1 MAGNRRYNSDGPSA
15 EERALERFTELMIKK
30 ISSIKGDWKKPWF
43 TEGFMTW
50 PKNLSGRE
58 YNGMNALMLMLL
70 CEENGYKLPVF
81 CTFQRVSGLNYST
94 DKQGNHRPLTDANG
108 ERLPQVSVLKGEKS
122 FPVFITTFTVVD
134 KETKEKIKME
144 DYRKLS
150 PEEQKKY
157 SVYPKL
163 NVHNV
168 FNVAQ
173 TNLREARPELYEKLC
188 ERNNLKRPAS
198 LDDEKMAFAPLD
210 EMIEKKLWVCP
221 ISLEHQDSAYYSIAK
236 DAIVLPEKSQ
246 FINGESFYGT
256 LLHEMTHSTGAE
268 GRLDRIKP
276 AAFGS
281 KEYARE
287 ELVAELGSALVA
299 SQYGITKT
307 IKEDSAQYLGSWLD
321 VLKESPEFL
330 KTTLFDVKKASSMIA
345 QRIDAVAELGSAL
358 VASQYGI
365 TKTIKEDSALYLGSW
380 LDVLKESPEFLK
392 TTLFDVKKASSM
404 IAQRIDAVAEKI
416 EAKARPFYCSV
427 AFLQSQDDTAR
438 LDAFKDKGDFE
449 GLLNEATEYY
459 DGNGMDEMYTYRYPA
474 QHTHDNV
481 LIENEKWA
489 LVYNGSVGGTYDL
502 MLKYSEEEV
511 RDHIRRYG
519 IGRASEDVKNFAK
532 DMVAKE
538 YLSTVKVRSPK
549 FEMPTGD
556 ILCVYYNRLSDTLD
570 IGTVVNGK
578 FTERHSFAYDHD
590 KDLTGNLQNVRTA
603 LEAMPEYQY
612 RGDVAGERVN
622 PQIDL
627 MDADNDGNTQEVA
640 HEERE
645 QEDEYVPYRRGR

>member
-1 MAGNRRYNSDGPSA
+1 MAGNRRYNSDGSSA

-43 TEGFMTW
+43 TEGYMAW

-94 DKQGNHRPLTDANG
+94 DKQGNHKPLTDANG

-122 FPVFITTFTVVD
+122 FPVFITTFTVVN

-150 PEEQKKY
+150 PKEQEKY

-188 ERNNLKRPAS
+188 EQNNLKRPAS

-210 EMIEKKLWVCP
+210 EMIAKNLWVCP

-246 FINGESFYGT
+246 FINGETFYGT

-287 ELVAELGSALVA
+287 ELVAELGSALVT
-299 SQYGITKT
+299 SQYGIAKT
-307 IKEDSAQYLGSWLD
+307 IKEDSAQYIDHWLR

-330 KTTLFDVKKASSMIA
+330 KTTLLDVKKASSMI
-345 QRIDAVAELGSAL
+345 S
-358 VASQYGI
+358 
-365 TKTIKEDSALYLGSW
+365 
-380 LDVLKESPEFLK
+380 
-392 TTLFDVKKASSM
+392 
-404 IAQRIDAVAEKI
+404 QRIDAVAEKMGTK
-416 EAKARPFYCSV
+416 ERLFYSSV
-427 AFLQSQDDTAR
+427 AYLQMPEDVSQF
-438 LDAFKDKGDFE
+438 DALKEKGDYE
-449 GLLNEATEYY
+449 GLLALGKEYY
-459 DGNGMDEMYTYRYPA
+459 DGNGINEQYTYSSPL
-474 QHTHDNV
+474 QNKGDDL
-481 LIENEKWA
+481 LIEDKDFA
-489 LVYNGSVGGTYDL
+489 VVYNGSVGGTYEV
-502 MLKYSEEEV
+502 MLKFTEQEI

-519 IGRASEDVKNFAK
+519 VDIAGETIKEVAR
-532 DMVAKE
+532 DMVAE
-538 YLSTVKVRSPK
+538 QFDRLPRSPV
-549 FEMPTGD
+549 FEMASGD
-556 ILCVYYNRLSDTLD
+556 ILYLEYNREKDCLAV
-570 IGTVVNGK
+570 GTATNAGLAVQ
-578 FTERHSFAYDHD
+578 HSFAYNHNQ
-590 KDLTGNLQNVRTA
+590 DLDGNLQDVLTA
-603 LEAMPEYQY
+603 LEACPEYQY
-612 RGDVAGERVN
+612 RSDAAEERVN

-645 QEDEYVPYRRGR
+645 QEYEYVPYRRGR

>member
-1 MAGNRRYNSDGPSA
+1 MAGNRKYNSDGPSA

-43 TEGFMTW
+43 TEGFMAW

-70 CEENGYKLPVF
+70 CEENSYKLPVF

-94 DKQGNHRPLTDANG
+94 DKQGNHKPLTDSNG
-108 ERLPQVSVLKGEKS
+108 ERLPQVYVLKGEKS

-150 PEEQKKY
+150 PEEQGKY

-188 ERNNLKRPAS
+188 EQNNLKQADS

-210 EMIEKKLWVCP
+210 EMIAKNLWMCP
-221 ISLEHQDSAYYSIAK
+221 ISLKHQDNAYYSISK

-246 FINGESFYGT
+246 FINGETFYGT

-276 AAFGS
+276 TTFGS

-321 VLKESPEFL
+321 VLKETPEFL
-330 KTTLFDVKKASSMIA
+330 KTTLFDVKKASSMI
-345 QRIDAVAELGSAL
+345 
-358 VASQYGI
+358 
-365 TKTIKEDSALYLGSW
+365 T
-380 LDVLKESPEFLK
+380 
-392 TTLFDVKKASSM
+392 
-404 IAQRIDAVAEKI
+404 QRIDAVAEKMG
-416 EAKARPFYCSV
+416 AKERMFYSSV
-427 AFLQSQDDTAR
+427 AYLLFSDDTR
-438 LDAFKDKGDFE
+438 KFDELKEKGDYE
-449 GLLNEATEYY
+449 GLLALGREYY
-459 DGNGMDEMYTYRYPA
+459 DGNGINEKYTYLSPL
-474 QHTHDNV
+474 QNKGDDL
-481 LIENEKWA
+481 LIEDKDFA
-489 LVYNGSVGGTYDL
+489 IVHNGSVGGTYEV
-502 MLKYSEEEV
+502 MLKFTEQEI
-511 RDHIRRYG
+511 RDHIKRYG
-519 IGRASEDVKNFAK
+519 VDIAGDTIKEVAK
-532 DMVAKE
+532 DMVAEQFDK
-538 YLSTVKVRSPK
+538 LPRSPV
-549 FEMPTGD
+549 FEMASGD
-556 ILCVYYNRLSDTLD
+556 ILYLEYNREKDCLAVGMATNTGLAVKHD
-570 IGTVVNGK
+570 
-578 FTERHSFAYDHD
+578 FAYDHNQD
-590 KDLTGNLQNVRTA
+590 FDGNLQNVQTA
-603 LEAMPEYQY
+603 LEAYPEYQY
-612 RGDVAGERVN
+612 RSEAAEERVN

-645 QEDEYVPYRRGR
+645 QTDEYVPYRRGR

>member
-1 MAGNRRYNSDGPSA
+1 MAGKRYNSDGPSA

-43 TEGFMTW
+43 TENFMAW

-70 CEENGYKLPVF
+70 CEENSYKLPVF

-94 DKQGNHRPLTDANG
+94 DRQGNHKPLTDANG

-345 QRIDAVAELGSAL
+345 QRIDAVAE
-358 VASQYGI
+358 
-365 TKTIKEDSALYLGSW
+365 
-380 LDVLKESPEFLK
+380 
-392 TTLFDVKKASSM
+392 
-404 IAQRIDAVAEKI
+404 KI
-416 EAKARPFYCSV
+416 EAKERMFYSSV
-427 AFLQSQDDTAR
+427 AYLQFSDDTGQFDE
-438 LDAFKDKGDFE
+438 LKEKGDYE
-449 GLLNEATEYY
+449 GLLVLGREYY
-459 DGNGMDEMYTYRYPA
+459 DGNGINEKYTYLSPL
-474 QHTHDNV
+474 QNKGDDL
-481 LIENEKWA
+481 LIEDKDFA
-489 LVYNGSVGGTYDL
+489 VVYNGSVGGTYEV
-502 MLKYSEEEV
+502 MLKFTEQEI
-511 RDHIRRYG
+511 RDHIKQYG
-519 IGRASEDVKNFAK
+519 VDIAGETIKEVAR
-532 DMVAKE
+532 DMVAE
-538 YLSTVKVRSPK
+538 QFDRLPRSPVL
-549 FEMPTGD
+549 EMASGD
-556 ILCVYYNRLSDTLD
+556 ILYLEYNREKDCLAV
-570 IGTVVNGK
+570 GTVTNAGLAVQ
-578 FTERHSFAYDHD
+578 HSFAYNHNQ
-590 KDLTGNLQNVRTA
+590 DLDDNLQDVQTA
-603 LEAMPEYQY
+603 LEAYPEYQY
-612 RGDVAGERVN
+612 RGDAAEERVN

-645 QEDEYVPYRRGR
+645 QEDEHVPYRRGR

>member
-1 MAGNRRYNSDGPSA
+1 MAGNRRHNPDGTSA

-30 ISSIKGDWKKPWF
+30 ISSIKGNWKKPWF
-43 TEGFMTW
+43 TEGYMAW

-58 YNGMNALMLMLL
+58 YNGMNALMLMLH

-94 DKQGNHRPLTDANG
+94 DRQGNNKPLTDANG

-144 DYRKLS
+144 NYRKLS

-188 ERNNLKRPAS
+188 EQNNLKRPAS
-198 LDDEKMAFAPLD
+198 LDDEKMAFASLD
-210 EMIEKKLWVCP
+210 EMIAKNLWVCP

-268 GRLDRIKP
+268 GRLNRIKP

-281 KEYARE
+281 KDYARE

-307 IKEDSAQYLGSWLD
+307 IKEDSAQYLSYWLD

-330 KTTLFDVKKASSMIA
+330 KTTLLDVKKASSMI
-345 QRIDAVAELGSAL
+345 S
-358 VASQYGI
+358 
-365 TKTIKEDSALYLGSW
+365 
-380 LDVLKESPEFLK
+380 
-392 TTLFDVKKASSM
+392 
-404 IAQRIDAVAEKI
+404 QRIDAVAEKMG
-416 EAKARPFYCSV
+416 AKERMFYSSV
-427 AFLQSQDDTAR
+427 AYLQMPEDVSQF
-438 LDAFKDKGDFE
+438 DALKEKGDYE
-449 GLLNEATEYY
+449 GLLALGKEYY
-459 DGNGMDEMYTYRYPA
+459 DGNGINEQYTYSSPL
-474 QHTHDNV
+474 QNKGDDL
-481 LIENEKWA
+481 LIEDKDFA
-489 LVYNGSVGGTYDL
+489 VVYNGSVGGTYEV
-502 MLKYSEEEV
+502 MLKFTEQEI

-519 IGRASEDVKNFAK
+519 VDIAGETIKEVAR
-532 DMVAKE
+532 DMVAE
-538 YLSTVKVRSPK
+538 QFDRLPRSPI
-549 FEMPTGD
+549 FEMASGD
-556 ILCVYYNRLSDTLD
+556 ILYLEYNREKDCLAV
-570 IGTVVNGK
+570 GTATNAGLAVQ
-578 FTERHSFAYDHD
+578 HSFAYNHNQ
-590 KDLTGNLQNVRTA
+590 DLDGNLQDVLTT
-603 LEAMPEYQY
+603 LEACPEYQY
-612 RGDVAGERVN
+612 QGDAEERVN

>member
-1 MAGNRRYNSDGPSA
+1 MAGKRYNSDGPSA

-43 TEGFMTW
+43 TENFMAW

-70 CEENGYKLPVF
+70 CEENSYKLPVF

-94 DKQGNHRPLTDANG
+94 DRQGNHKPLTDANG

-345 QRIDAVAELGSAL
+345 QRIDAVAE
-358 VASQYGI
+358 
-365 TKTIKEDSALYLGSW
+365 
-380 LDVLKESPEFLK
+380 
-392 TTLFDVKKASSM
+392 
-404 IAQRIDAVAEKI
+404 KI
-416 EAKARPFYCSV
+416 EAKERMFYSSV
-427 AFLQSQDDTAR
+427 AYLQFSDDTGQFDE
-438 LDAFKDKGDFE
+438 LKEKGDYE
-449 GLLNEATEYY
+449 GLLALGREYY
-459 DGNGMDEMYTYRYPA
+459 DGNGINEKYTYLSPL
-474 QHTHDNV
+474 QNKGDDL
-481 LIENEKWA
+481 LIEDKDFA
-489 LVYNGSVGGTYDL
+489 VVYNGSVGGTYEV
-502 MLKYSEEEV
+502 MLKFTEQEI
-511 RDHIRRYG
+511 RDHIKQYG
-519 IGRASEDVKNFAK
+519 VDIAGETIKEVAR
-532 DMVAKE
+532 DMVAE
-538 YLSTVKVRSPK
+538 QFDRLPRSPVL
-549 FEMPTGD
+549 EMASGD
-556 ILCVYYNRLSDTLD
+556 ILYLEYNREKDCLAV
-570 IGTVVNGK
+570 GTVTNAGLAVQ
-578 FTERHSFAYDHD
+578 HSFAYNHNQ
-590 KDLTGNLQNVRTA
+590 DLEDNLQDVQTA
-603 LEAMPEYQY
+603 LEAYPEYQY
-612 RGDVAGERVN
+612 RGDAAEERVN

-645 QEDEYVPYRRGR
+645 QEDEHVPYRRGR

>member
-1 MAGNRRYNSDGPSA
+1 MKETDINKWA
-15 EERALERFTELMIKK
+15 TLMIKK

-43 TEGFMTW
+43 TEGFMAW

-70 CEENGYKLPVF
+70 CEENSYKLPVF

-94 DKQGNHRPLTDANG
+94 DKQGNHKPLTDSNG
-108 ERLPQVSVLKGEKS
+108 ERLPQVYVLKGEKS

-150 PEEQKKY
+150 PEEQGKY

-188 ERNNLKRPAS
+188 EQNNLKQADS

-210 EMIEKKLWVCP
+210 EMIAKNLWMCP
-221 ISLEHQDSAYYSIAK
+221 ISLKHQDNAYYSISK

-246 FINGESFYGT
+246 FINGETFYGT

-276 AAFGS
+276 TTFGS

-321 VLKESPEFL
+321 VLKETPEFL
-330 KTTLFDVKKASSMIA
+330 KTTLFDVKKASSMI
-345 QRIDAVAELGSAL
+345 
-358 VASQYGI
+358 
-365 TKTIKEDSALYLGSW
+365 T
-380 LDVLKESPEFLK
+380 
-392 TTLFDVKKASSM
+392 
-404 IAQRIDAVAEKI
+404 QRIDAVAEKMG
-416 EAKARPFYCSV
+416 AKERMFYSSV
-427 AFLQSQDDTAR
+427 AYLQFSDDTR
-438 LDAFKDKGDFE
+438 KFDELKEKGDYE
-449 GLLNEATEYY
+449 GLLALGREYY
-459 DGNGMDEMYTYRYPA
+459 DGNGINEKYTYLSPL
-474 QHTHDNV
+474 QNKGDDL
-481 LIENEKWA
+481 LIEDKDFA
-489 LVYNGSVGGTYDL
+489 IVHNGSVGGTYEV
-502 MLKYSEEEV
+502 MLKFTEQEI
-511 RDHIRRYG
+511 RDHIKRYG
-519 IGRASEDVKNFAK
+519 VDIAGDTIKEVAK
-532 DMVAKE
+532 DMVAEQFDK
-538 YLSTVKVRSPK
+538 LPRSPV
-549 FEMPTGD
+549 FEMASGD
-556 ILCVYYNRLSDTLD
+556 ILYLEYNREKDCLAVGMATNTGLAVKHD
-570 IGTVVNGK
+570 
-578 FTERHSFAYDHD
+578 FAYDHNQD
-590 KDLTGNLQNVRTA
+590 FDGNLQNVQTA
-603 LEAMPEYQY
+603 LEAYPEYQY
-612 RGDVAGERVN
+612 RSEAAEERVN

-645 QEDEYVPYRRGR
+645 QTDEYVPYRRGR

>member
-1 MAGNRRYNSDGPSA
+1 MAGKRYNSDGPSA

-43 TEGFMTW
+43 TENFMAW

-70 CEENGYKLPVF
+70 CEENSYKLPVF

-94 DKQGNHRPLTDANG
+94 DRQGNHKPLTDANG

-198 LDDEKMAFAPLD
+198 LDDEKMAFAPMD

-345 QRIDAVAELGSAL
+345 QRIDAVAE
-358 VASQYGI
+358 
-365 TKTIKEDSALYLGSW
+365 
-380 LDVLKESPEFLK
+380 
-392 TTLFDVKKASSM
+392 
-404 IAQRIDAVAEKI
+404 KI
-416 EAKARPFYCSV
+416 EAKERMFYSSV
-427 AFLQSQDDTAR
+427 AYLQFSDDTGQFDE
-438 LDAFKDKGDFE
+438 LKEKGDYE
-449 GLLNEATEYY
+449 GLLALGREYY
-459 DGNGMDEMYTYRYPA
+459 DGNGINEKYTYLSPL
-474 QHTHDNV
+474 QNKGDDL
-481 LIENEKWA
+481 LIEDKDFA
-489 LVYNGSVGGTYDL
+489 VVYNGSVGGTYEV
-502 MLKYSEEEV
+502 MLKFTEQEI
-511 RDHIRRYG
+511 RDHIKQYG
-519 IGRASEDVKNFAK
+519 VDIAGETIKEVAR
-532 DMVAKE
+532 DMVAE
-538 YLSTVKVRSPK
+538 QFDRLPRSPVL
-549 FEMPTGD
+549 EMASGD
-556 ILCVYYNRLSDTLD
+556 ILYLEYNREKDCLAV
-570 IGTVVNGK
+570 GTVTNAGLAVQ
-578 FTERHSFAYDHD
+578 HSFAYNHNQ
-590 KDLTGNLQNVRTA
+590 DLDDNLQDVQTA
-603 LEAMPEYQY
+603 LEAYPEYQY
-612 RGDVAGERVN
+612 RGDAAEERVN

-645 QEDEYVPYRRGR
+645 QEDEHVPYRRGR

>member
-150 PEEQKKY
+150 PEEQAKY

-188 ERNNLKRPAS
+188 EQNNLKRSAS
-198 LDDEKMAFAPLD
+198 LDDEKIAFAPLD
-210 EMIEKKLWVCP
+210 EMIAENLWVCP
-221 ISLEHQDSAYYSIAK
+221 ISLEHQDNAYYSISK

-246 FINGESFYGT
+246 FINGETFYGT

-307 IKEDSAQYLGSWLD
+307 IKEDSA
-321 VLKESPEFL
+321 
-330 KTTLFDVKKASSMIA
+330 
-345 QRIDAVAELGSAL
+345 
-358 VASQYGI
+358 
-365 TKTIKEDSALYLGSW
+365 LYLGSW

-392 TTLFDVKKASSM
+392 TTLFDVK
-404 IAQRIDAVAEKI
+404 
-416 EAKARPFYCSV
+416 
-427 AFLQSQDDTAR
+427 R
-438 LDAFKDKGDFE
+438 LH
-449 GLLNEATEYY
+449 
-459 DGNGMDEMYTYRYPA
+459 R
-474 QHTHDNV
+474 
-481 LIENEKWA
+481 
-489 LVYNGSVGGTYDL
+489 
-502 MLKYSEEEV
+502 
-511 RDHIRRYG
+511 
-519 IGRASEDVKNFAK
+519 
-532 DMVAKE
+532 
-538 YLSTVKVRSPK
+538 
-549 FEMPTGD
+549 
-556 ILCVYYNRLSDTLD
+556 
-570 IGTVVNGK
+570 
-578 FTERHSFAYDHD
+578 
-590 KDLTGNLQNVRTA
+590 
-603 LEAMPEYQY
+603 
-612 RGDVAGERVN
+612 
-622 PQIDL
+622 
-627 MDADNDGNTQEVA
+627 
-640 HEERE
+640 
-645 QEDEYVPYRRGR
+645 

>member
-1 MAGNRRYNSDGPSA
+1 
-15 EERALERFTELMIKK
+15 
-30 ISSIKGDWKKPWF
+30 
-43 TEGFMTW
+43 
-50 PKNLSGRE
+50 
-58 YNGMNALMLMLL
+58 MNALMLMLL
-70 CEENGYKLPVF
+70 CEENSYKLPVF

-94 DKQGNHRPLTDANG
+94 DKQGNHKPLTDSNG
-108 ERLPQVSVLKGEKS
+108 ERLPQVYVLKGEKS

-150 PEEQKKY
+150 PEEQGKY

-188 ERNNLKRPAS
+188 EQNNLKQADS

-210 EMIEKKLWVCP
+210 EMIAKNLWMCP
-221 ISLEHQDSAYYSIAK
+221 ISLKHQDNAYYSISK

-246 FINGESFYGT
+246 FINGETFYGT

-276 AAFGS
+276 TTFGS

-321 VLKESPEFL
+321 VLKETPEFL
-330 KTTLFDVKKASSMIA
+330 KTTLFDVKKASSMI
-345 QRIDAVAELGSAL
+345 
-358 VASQYGI
+358 
-365 TKTIKEDSALYLGSW
+365 T
-380 LDVLKESPEFLK
+380 
-392 TTLFDVKKASSM
+392 
-404 IAQRIDAVAEKI
+404 QRIDAVAEKMG
-416 EAKARPFYCSV
+416 AKERMFYSSV
-427 AFLQSQDDTAR
+427 AYLQFSDDTR
-438 LDAFKDKGDFE
+438 KFDELKEKGDYE
-449 GLLNEATEYY
+449 GLLALGREYY
-459 DGNGMDEMYTYRYPA
+459 DGNGINEKYTYLSPL
-474 QHTHDNV
+474 QNKGDDL
-481 LIENEKWA
+481 LIEDKDFA
-489 LVYNGSVGGTYDL
+489 IVHNGSVGGTYEV
-502 MLKYSEEEV
+502 MLKFTEQEI
-511 RDHIRRYG
+511 RDHIKRYG
-519 IGRASEDVKNFAK
+519 VDIAGDTIKEVAK
-532 DMVAKE
+532 DMVAEQFDK
-538 YLSTVKVRSPK
+538 LPRSPV
-549 FEMPTGD
+549 FEMASGD
-556 ILCVYYNRLSDTLD
+556 ILYLEYNREKDCLAVGMATNTGLAVKHD
-570 IGTVVNGK
+570 
-578 FTERHSFAYDHD
+578 FAYDHNQD
-590 KDLTGNLQNVRTA
+590 FDGNLQNVQTA
-603 LEAMPEYQY
+603 LEAYPEYQY
-612 RGDVAGERVN
+612 RSEAAEERVN

-645 QEDEYVPYRRGR
+645 QTDEYVPYRRGR

>member
-1 MAGNRRYNSDGPSA
+1 MAGNRRYNSDGSSA

-43 TEGFMTW
+43 TEGYMAW

-94 DKQGNHRPLTDANG
+94 DKQGNHKPLTDANG

-122 FPVFITTFTVVD
+122 FPVFITTFTVVN

-150 PEEQKKY
+150 PEEQEKY
-157 SVYPKL
+157 LVYPKL

-188 ERNNLKRPAS
+188 EQNNLKRPAS
-198 LDDEKMAFAPLD
+198 LDDEKIAFTPLD
-210 EMIEKKLWVCP
+210 EMIAKNLWVCP

-246 FINGESFYGT
+246 FINGETFYGT

-299 SQYGITKT
+299 SQYGIAKT
-307 IKEDSAQYLGSWLD
+307 IKEDSAQYIDHWLR

-330 KTTLFDVKKASSMIA
+330 KTTLLDVKKASSMI
-345 QRIDAVAELGSAL
+345 S
-358 VASQYGI
+358 
-365 TKTIKEDSALYLGSW
+365 
-380 LDVLKESPEFLK
+380 
-392 TTLFDVKKASSM
+392 
-404 IAQRIDAVAEKI
+404 QRIDAVAEKMGTK
-416 EAKARPFYCSV
+416 ERLFYSSV
-427 AFLQSQDDTAR
+427 AYLQMPEDVSPFDT
-438 LDAFKDKGDFE
+438 LKEKGDYE
-449 GLLNEATEYY
+449 GLLALGKEYY
-459 DGNGMDEMYTYRYPA
+459 DGNGINEQYTYSSPL
-474 QHTHDNV
+474 QNKGDDL
-481 LIENEKWA
+481 LIEDKDFA
-489 LVYNGSVGGTYDL
+489 VVYNGSVGGTYEV
-502 MLKYSEEEV
+502 MLKFTEQEI

-519 IGRASEDVKNFAK
+519 VDIAGETIKEVAR
-532 DMVAKE
+532 DMVAE
-538 YLSTVKVRSPK
+538 QFVKLPRSPV
-549 FEMPTGD
+549 FEMASGD
-556 ILCVYYNRLSDTLD
+556 ILYLEYNREKDCLAV
-570 IGTVVNGK
+570 GTATNAGLAVQ
-578 FTERHSFAYDHD
+578 HSFVYNHNQ
-590 KDLTGNLQNVRTA
+590 DLDGNLQDVLTA
-603 LEAMPEYQY
+603 LEACPEYQY
-612 RGDVAGERVN
+612 RSDAAEERVN

-645 QEDEYVPYRRGR
+645 QEYEYVPYRRGR

>member
-1 MAGNRRYNSDGPSA
+1 MAGKRYNPDGPSA

-43 TEGFMTW
+43 TENFMAW

-70 CEENGYKLPVF
+70 CEENNYKLPVF

-94 DKQGNHRPLTDANG
+94 DRQGNHKPLTDANG

-150 PEEQKKY
+150 SEEQKKY

-345 QRIDAVAELGSAL
+345 QRIDAVAE
-358 VASQYGI
+358 
-365 TKTIKEDSALYLGSW
+365 
-380 LDVLKESPEFLK
+380 
-392 TTLFDVKKASSM
+392 
-404 IAQRIDAVAEKI
+404 KI
-416 EAKARPFYCSV
+416 EAKERMFYSSV
-427 AFLQSQDDTAR
+427 AYLQFSDDTGQFDE
-438 LDAFKDKGDFE
+438 LKEKGDYE
-449 GLLNEATEYY
+449 GLLALGREYY
-459 DGNGMDEMYTYRYPA
+459 DGNGINEKYTYLSPL
-474 QHTHDNV
+474 QNKGDDL
-481 LIENEKWA
+481 LIEDKDFA
-489 LVYNGSVGGTYDL
+489 VVYNGSVGGTYEV
-502 MLKYSEEEV
+502 MLKFTEQEI
-511 RDHIRRYG
+511 RDHIKQYG
-519 IGRASEDVKNFAK
+519 VDIAGETIKEVAR
-532 DMVAKE
+532 DMVAE
-538 YLSTVKVRSPK
+538 QFDRLPRSPVL
-549 FEMPTGD
+549 EMASGD
-556 ILCVYYNRLSDTLD
+556 ILYLEYNREKDCLAV
-570 IGTVVNGK
+570 GTVTNAGLAVQ
-578 FTERHSFAYDHD
+578 HSFAYNHNQ
-590 KDLTGNLQNVRTA
+590 DLDDNLQDVQTA
-603 LEAMPEYQY
+603 LEAYPEYQY
-612 RGDVAGERVN
+612 RGDAAEERVN

-645 QEDEYVPYRRGR
+645 QEDEHVPYRRGR

>member
-1 MAGNRRYNSDGPSA
+1 MAGKRYNSDGPSA

-43 TEGFMTW
+43 TENFMAW

-70 CEENGYKLPVF
+70 CEENSYKLPVF

-94 DKQGNHRPLTDANG
+94 DRQGNHKPLTDANG

-198 LDDEKMAFAPLD
+198 LDDEKMAFASLD

-345 QRIDAVAELGSAL
+345 QRIDAVAE
-358 VASQYGI
+358 
-365 TKTIKEDSALYLGSW
+365 
-380 LDVLKESPEFLK
+380 
-392 TTLFDVKKASSM
+392 
-404 IAQRIDAVAEKI
+404 KI
-416 EAKARPFYCSV
+416 EAKERMFYSSV
-427 AFLQSQDDTAR
+427 AYLQFSDDTGQFDE
-438 LDAFKDKGDFE
+438 LKEKGDYE
-449 GLLNEATEYY
+449 GLLALGREYY
-459 DGNGMDEMYTYRYPA
+459 DGNGINEKYTYLSPL
-474 QHTHDNV
+474 QNKGDDL
-481 LIENEKWA
+481 LIEDKDFA
-489 LVYNGSVGGTYDL
+489 VVYNGSVGGTYEV
-502 MLKYSEEEV
+502 MLKFTEQEI
-511 RDHIRRYG
+511 RDHIKQYG
-519 IGRASEDVKNFAK
+519 VDIAGETIKEVAR
-532 DMVAKE
+532 DMVAE
-538 YLSTVKVRSPK
+538 QFDRLPRSPVL
-549 FEMPTGD
+549 EMASGD
-556 ILCVYYNRLSDTLD
+556 ILYLEYNREKDCLAV
-570 IGTVVNGK
+570 GTVTNAGLAVQ
-578 FTERHSFAYDHD
+578 HSFAYNHNQ
-590 KDLTGNLQNVRTA
+590 DLDDNLQDVQTA
-603 LEAMPEYQY
+603 LEAYPEYQY
-612 RGDVAGERVN
+612 RGDAAEERVN

-627 MDADNDGNTQEVA
+627 MDAGNDGNTQEVA

-645 QEDEYVPYRRGR
+645 QEDEHVPYRRGR

>member
-1 MAGNRRYNSDGPSA
+1 MAGKRYNSDGPSA

-43 TEGFMTW
+43 TENFMAW

-70 CEENGYKLPVF
+70 CEENSYKLPVF

-94 DKQGNHRPLTDANG
+94 DRQGNHKPLTDANG

-345 QRIDAVAELGSAL
+345 QRIDAVAE
-358 VASQYGI
+358 
-365 TKTIKEDSALYLGSW
+365 
-380 LDVLKESPEFLK
+380 
-392 TTLFDVKKASSM
+392 
-404 IAQRIDAVAEKI
+404 KI
-416 EAKARPFYCSV
+416 EAKERMFYSSV
-427 AFLQSQDDTAR
+427 AYLQFSGDTGQFDE
-438 LDAFKDKGDFE
+438 LKEKGDYE
-449 GLLNEATEYY
+449 GLLALGREYY
-459 DGNGMDEMYTYRYPA
+459 DGNGINEKYTYLSPL
-474 QHTHDNV
+474 QNKGDDL
-481 LIENEKWA
+481 LIEDKDFA
-489 LVYNGSVGGTYDL
+489 VVYNGSVGGTYEV
-502 MLKYSEEEV
+502 MLKFTEQEI
-511 RDHIRRYG
+511 RDHIKQYG
-519 IGRASEDVKNFAK
+519 VDIAGETIKEVAR
-532 DMVAKE
+532 DMVAE
-538 YLSTVKVRSPK
+538 QFDRLPRSPVL
-549 FEMPTGD
+549 EMASGD
-556 ILCVYYNRLSDTLD
+556 ILYLEYNREKDCLAV
-570 IGTVVNGK
+570 GTVTNAGLAVQ
-578 FTERHSFAYDHD
+578 HSFAYNHNQ
-590 KDLTGNLQNVRTA
+590 DLDDNLQDVQTA
-603 LEAMPEYQY
+603 LEAYPEYQY
-612 RGDVAGERVN
+612 RGDAAEERVN
-622 PQIDL
+622 PQRDL

-645 QEDEYVPYRRGR
+645 QEDEHVPYRRGR

>member
-1 MAGNRRYNSDGPSA
+1 MA
-15 EERALERFTELMIKK
+15 
-30 ISSIKGDWKKPWF
+30 
-43 TEGFMTW
+43 W

-94 DKQGNHRPLTDANG
+94 DRQGNHKPLTDANG

-122 FPVFITTFTVVD
+122 FPVFITTFTVVN

-150 PEEQKKY
+150 PEEQEKY

-173 TNLREARPELYEKLC
+173 TNLQEARPELYEKLC
-188 ERNNLKRPAS
+188 EQNNLKRPIS
-198 LDDEKMAFAPLD
+198 LDDKKMAFAPLD
-210 EMIEKKLWVCP
+210 EMIAKNLWVCP

-246 FINGESFYGT
+246 FINGETFYGT

-287 ELVAELGSALVA
+287 ELVAELGSALVT
-299 SQYGITKT
+299 SQYGIAKT
-307 IKEDSAQYLGSWLD
+307 IKEDSAQYLDHWLR

-330 KTTLFDVKKASSMIA
+330 KTTLLDVKKASSMI
-345 QRIDAVAELGSAL
+345 S
-358 VASQYGI
+358 
-365 TKTIKEDSALYLGSW
+365 
-380 LDVLKESPEFLK
+380 
-392 TTLFDVKKASSM
+392 
-404 IAQRIDAVAEKI
+404 QRIDAVAEKMGTK
-416 EAKARPFYCSV
+416 ERLFYSSV
-427 AFLQSQDDTAR
+427 AYLQMPEDVSQF
-438 LDAFKDKGDFE
+438 DALKEKGDYE
-449 GLLNEATEYY
+449 GLLALGKEYY
-459 DGNGMDEMYTYRYPA
+459 DGNGINEQYTYSSPL
-474 QHTHDNV
+474 QNKGDDL
-481 LIENEKWA
+481 LIEDKDFTV
-489 LVYNGSVGGTYDL
+489 VYNGSVGGTYEV
-502 MLKYSEEEV
+502 MLKFTEQEI

-519 IGRASEDVKNFAK
+519 VDIAGETIKEVAR
-532 DMVAKE
+532 DMVAE
-538 YLSTVKVRSPK
+538 QFARLPRSPV
-549 FEMPTGD
+549 FEMASGD
-556 ILCVYYNRLSDTLD
+556 ILYLEYNREKDCLAV
-570 IGTVVNGK
+570 GTATNAGLAVQ
-578 FTERHSFAYDHD
+578 HSFAYNHNQ
-590 KDLTGNLQNVRTA
+590 DLDGNLQNVLTT
-603 LEAMPEYQY
+603 LEACPEYRY
-612 RGDVAGERVN
+612 RGDAEERVN

>member
-1 MAGNRRYNSDGPSA
+1 M
-15 EERALERFTELMIKK
+15 
-30 ISSIKGDWKKPWF
+30 
-43 TEGFMTW
+43 
-50 PKNLSGRE
+50 
-58 YNGMNALMLMLL
+58 
-70 CEENGYKLPVF
+70 
-81 CTFQRVSGLNYST
+81 
-94 DKQGNHRPLTDANG
+94 
-108 ERLPQVSVLKGEKS
+108 SVLKGEKS

-168 FNVAQ
+168 FNVAH

-188 ERNNLKRPAS
+188 ELNNLKRPAS

-281 KEYARE
+281 QEYARE

-307 IKEDSAQYLGSWLD
+307 IKEDSAQ
-321 VLKESPEFL
+321 
-330 KTTLFDVKKASSMIA
+330 
-345 QRIDAVAELGSAL
+345 
-358 VASQYGI
+358 
-365 TKTIKEDSALYLGSW
+365 YLGSW

-474 QHTHDNV
+474 QHAHDNV

-556 ILCVYYNRLSDTLD
+556 ILCAYYNRLSDTLD
-570 IGTVVNGK
+570 VGTVVNGK

-590 KDLTGNLQNVRTA
+590 KDLTDNLQNVRTA

>member
-1 MAGNRRYNSDGPSA
+1 MAGKRYNSDGPSA

-43 TEGFMTW
+43 TENFMAW

-70 CEENGYKLPVF
+70 CEENSYKLPVF

-94 DKQGNHRPLTDANG
+94 DRQGNHKPLTDANG

-144 DYRKLS
+144 DYQKLS

-345 QRIDAVAELGSAL
+345 QRIDAVAE
-358 VASQYGI
+358 
-365 TKTIKEDSALYLGSW
+365 
-380 LDVLKESPEFLK
+380 
-392 TTLFDVKKASSM
+392 
-404 IAQRIDAVAEKI
+404 KI
-416 EAKARPFYCSV
+416 EAKERMFYSSV
-427 AFLQSQDDTAR
+427 AYLQFSDDTGQFDE
-438 LDAFKDKGDFE
+438 LKEKGDYE
-449 GLLNEATEYY
+449 GLLALGREYY
-459 DGNGMDEMYTYRYPA
+459 DGNGINEKYTYLSPL
-474 QHTHDNV
+474 QNKGDDL
-481 LIENEKWA
+481 LIEDKDFA
-489 LVYNGSVGGTYDL
+489 VVYNGSVGGTYEV
-502 MLKYSEEEV
+502 MLKFTEQEI
-511 RDHIRRYG
+511 RDHIKQYG
-519 IGRASEDVKNFAK
+519 VDIAGETIKEVAR
-532 DMVAKE
+532 DMVAE
-538 YLSTVKVRSPK
+538 QFDRLPRSPVL
-549 FEMPTGD
+549 EMASGD
-556 ILCVYYNRLSDTLD
+556 ILYLEYNREKDCLAV
-570 IGTVVNGK
+570 GTVTNAGLAVQ
-578 FTERHSFAYDHD
+578 HSFAYNHNQ
-590 KDLTGNLQNVRTA
+590 DLDDNLQDVQTA
-603 LEAMPEYQY
+603 LEAYPEYQY
-612 RGDVAGERVN
+612 RGDAAEERVN

-645 QEDEYVPYRRGR
+645 QEDEHVPYRRGR

>member
-1 MAGNRRYNSDGPSA
+1 MSMAGKRYNSDGPSA

-43 TEGFMTW
+43 TENFMAW

-70 CEENGYKLPVF
+70 CEENSYKLPVF

-94 DKQGNHRPLTDANG
+94 DRQGNHKPLTDANG

-345 QRIDAVAELGSAL
+345 QRIDAVAE
-358 VASQYGI
+358 
-365 TKTIKEDSALYLGSW
+365 
-380 LDVLKESPEFLK
+380 
-392 TTLFDVKKASSM
+392 
-404 IAQRIDAVAEKI
+404 KI
-416 EAKARPFYCSV
+416 EAKERMFYSSV
-427 AFLQSQDDTAR
+427 AYLQFSDDTGQFDE
-438 LDAFKDKGDFE
+438 LKEKGDYE
-449 GLLNEATEYY
+449 GLLALGREYY
-459 DGNGMDEMYTYRYPA
+459 DGNGINEKYTYLSPL
-474 QHTHDNV
+474 QNKGDDL
-481 LIENEKWA
+481 LIEDKDFA
-489 LVYNGSVGGTYDL
+489 VVYNGSVGGTYEV
-502 MLKYSEEEV
+502 MLKFTEQEI
-511 RDHIRRYG
+511 RDHIKQYG
-519 IGRASEDVKNFAK
+519 VDIAGETIKEVAR
-532 DMVAKE
+532 DMVAE
-538 YLSTVKVRSPK
+538 QFDRLPRSPVL
-549 FEMPTGD
+549 EIASGD
-556 ILCVYYNRLSDTLD
+556 ILYLEYNREKDCLAV
-570 IGTVVNGK
+570 GTVTNAGLAVQ
-578 FTERHSFAYDHD
+578 HSFAYNHNQ
-590 KDLTGNLQNVRTA
+590 DLDDNLQDVQTA
-603 LEAMPEYQY
+603 LEAYPEYQY
-612 RGDVAGERVN
+612 RGDAAEERVN

-645 QEDEYVPYRRGR
+645 QEDEHVPYRRGR

>member
-1 MAGNRRYNSDGPSA
+1 MAGKRYNPDGPSA

-43 TEGFMTW
+43 TENFMAW

-70 CEENGYKLPVF
+70 CEENSYKLPVF

-94 DKQGNHRPLTDANG
+94 DRQGNHKPLTDANG

-345 QRIDAVAELGSAL
+345 QRIDAVAEKMGAKERMFYSS
-358 VASQYGI
+358 VA
-365 TKTIKEDSALYLGSW
+365 YLQFSDDTGQF
-380 LDVLKESPEFLK
+380 DELKE
-392 TTLFDVKKASSM
+392 
-404 IAQRIDAVAEKI
+404 
-416 EAKARPFYCSV
+416 
-427 AFLQSQDDTAR
+427 
-438 LDAFKDKGDFE
+438 KGDYE
-449 GLLNEATEYY
+449 GLLALGREYY
-459 DGNGMDEMYTYRYPA
+459 DGNGINEKYTYLSPL
-474 QHTHDNV
+474 QNKGDDL
-481 LIENEKWA
+481 LIEDKDFA
-489 LVYNGSVGGTYDL
+489 VVYNGSVGGTYEV
-502 MLKYSEEEV
+502 MLKFTEQEI
-511 RDHIRRYG
+511 RDHIKQYG
-519 IGRASEDVKNFAK
+519 VDIAGETIKEVAR
-532 DMVAKE
+532 DMVAE
-538 YLSTVKVRSPK
+538 QFDRLPRSPVL
-549 FEMPTGD
+549 EMASGD
-556 ILCVYYNRLSDTLD
+556 ILYLEYNREKDCLAV
-570 IGTVVNGK
+570 GTVTNAGLAVQ
-578 FTERHSFAYDHD
+578 HSFAYNHNQ
-590 KDLTGNLQNVRTA
+590 DLDDNLQDVQTA
-603 LEAMPEYQY
+603 LEAYPEYQY
-612 RGDVAGERVN
+612 RGDAAEERVN

-645 QEDEYVPYRRGR
+645 QEDEHVPYRRGR

>member
-1 MAGNRRYNSDGPSA
+1 MAGKRYNSDGPSA

-43 TEGFMTW
+43 TENFMAW

-70 CEENGYKLPVF
+70 CEENSYKLPVF

-94 DKQGNHRPLTDANG
+94 DRQGNHKPLTDANG

-134 KETKEKIKME
+134 KEMKEKIKME

-345 QRIDAVAELGSAL
+345 QRIDAVAE
-358 VASQYGI
+358 
-365 TKTIKEDSALYLGSW
+365 
-380 LDVLKESPEFLK
+380 
-392 TTLFDVKKASSM
+392 
-404 IAQRIDAVAEKI
+404 KI
-416 EAKARPFYCSV
+416 EAKERMFYSSV
-427 AFLQSQDDTAR
+427 AYLQFSDDTGQFDE
-438 LDAFKDKGDFE
+438 LKEKGDYE
-449 GLLNEATEYY
+449 GLLALGREYY
-459 DGNGMDEMYTYRYPA
+459 DGNGINEKYTYLSPL
-474 QHTHDNV
+474 QNKGDDL
-481 LIENEKWA
+481 LIEDKDFA
-489 LVYNGSVGGTYDL
+489 VVYNGSVGGTYEV
-502 MLKYSEEEV
+502 MLKFTEQEI
-511 RDHIRRYG
+511 RDHIKQYG
-519 IGRASEDVKNFAK
+519 VDIAGETIKEVAR
-532 DMVAKE
+532 DMVAE
-538 YLSTVKVRSPK
+538 QFDRLPRSPVL
-549 FEMPTGD
+549 EMASGD
-556 ILCVYYNRLSDTLD
+556 ILYLEYNREKDCLAV
-570 IGTVVNGK
+570 GTVTNAGLAVQ
-578 FTERHSFAYDHD
+578 HSFAYNHNQ
-590 KDLTGNLQNVRTA
+590 DLDDNLQDVQTA
-603 LEAMPEYQY
+603 LEAYPEYQY
-612 RGDVAGERVN
+612 RGDAAEERVN

-645 QEDEYVPYRRGR
+645 QEDEHVPYRRGR

>member
-1 MAGNRRYNSDGPSA
+1 MAGKRYNSDGPSA

-43 TEGFMTW
+43 TENFMAW

-70 CEENGYKLPVF
+70 CEENSYKLPVF

-94 DKQGNHRPLTDANG
+94 DRQGNHKPLTDANG

-345 QRIDAVAELGSAL
+345 QRIDAVAE
-358 VASQYGI
+358 
-365 TKTIKEDSALYLGSW
+365 
-380 LDVLKESPEFLK
+380 
-392 TTLFDVKKASSM
+392 
-404 IAQRIDAVAEKI
+404 KI
-416 EAKARPFYCSV
+416 EAKERMFYSSV
-427 AFLQSQDDTAR
+427 AYLQFSDDTGQFDE
-438 LDAFKDKGDFE
+438 LKEKGDYE
-449 GLLNEATEYY
+449 GLLALGREYY
-459 DGNGMDEMYTYRYPA
+459 DGNGINEKYTYLSPL
-474 QHTHDNV
+474 QNKGDDL
-481 LIENEKWA
+481 LIEDKDFA
-489 LVYNGSVGGTYDL
+489 VVYNGSVGGTYEV
-502 MLKYSEEEV
+502 MLKFTEQEI
-511 RDHIRRYG
+511 RDHIKQYG
-519 IGRASEDVKNFAK
+519 VDIAGETIKEVAR
-532 DMVAKE
+532 DMVAE
-538 YLSTVKVRSPK
+538 QFDRLPRSPVL
-549 FEMPTGD
+549 EMASGD
-556 ILCVYYNRLSDTLD
+556 ILYLEYNREKDCLAV
-570 IGTVVNGK
+570 GTVTNAGLAVQ
-578 FTERHSFAYDHD
+578 HSFAYNHNQ
-590 KDLTGNLQNVRTA
+590 DLDDNLQDVQTA
-603 LEAMPEYQY
+603 LEAYPEYQY
-612 RGDVAGERVN
+612 RGDAAEERVN

-645 QEDEYVPYRRGR
+645 QIGRAHV

>member
-1 MAGNRRYNSDGPSA
+1 MAGKRYNSDGPSA

-43 TEGFMTW
+43 TENFMAW

-70 CEENGYKLPVF
+70 CEENSYKLPVF

-94 DKQGNHRPLTDANG
+94 DRQGNHKPLTDANG

-345 QRIDAVAELGSAL
+345 QRIDAVAE
-358 VASQYGI
+358 
-365 TKTIKEDSALYLGSW
+365 
-380 LDVLKESPEFLK
+380 
-392 TTLFDVKKASSM
+392 
-404 IAQRIDAVAEKI
+404 KI
-416 EAKARPFYCSV
+416 EAKERMFYSSV
-427 AFLQSQDDTAR
+427 AYLQFSDDTGQFDE
-438 LDAFKDKGDFE
+438 LKEKGDYE
-449 GLLNEATEYY
+449 GLLALGREYY
-459 DGNGMDEMYTYRYPA
+459 DGNGINEKYTYLSPL
-474 QHTHDNV
+474 QNKGDDL
-481 LIENEKWA
+481 LIEDKDFA
-489 LVYNGSVGGTYDL
+489 VVYNGSVGGTYEV
-502 MLKYSEEEV
+502 MLKFTEQEI
-511 RDHIRRYG
+511 RDHIKQYSVDIAGETIKEVAR
-519 IGRASEDVKNFAK
+519 
-532 DMVAKE
+532 DMVAE
-538 YLSTVKVRSPK
+538 QFDRLPRSPVL
-549 FEMPTGD
+549 EMASGD
-556 ILCVYYNRLSDTLD
+556 ILYLEYNREKDCLAV
-570 IGTVVNGK
+570 GTVTNAGLAVQ
-578 FTERHSFAYDHD
+578 HSFAYNHNQ
-590 KDLTGNLQNVRTA
+590 DLDDNLQDVQTA
-603 LEAMPEYQY
+603 LEAYPEYQY
-612 RGDVAGERVN
+612 RGDAAEERVN

-645 QEDEYVPYRRGR
+645 QEDEHVPYRRGR

>member
-1 MAGNRRYNSDGPSA
+1 MKETDINKWA
-15 EERALERFTELMIKK
+15 TLMIKK

-43 TEGFMTW
+43 TENFMAW

-70 CEENGYKLPVF
+70 CEENSYKLPVF

-94 DKQGNHRPLTDANG
+94 DRQGNHKPLTDANG

-345 QRIDAVAELGSAL
+345 QRIDAVAE
-358 VASQYGI
+358 
-365 TKTIKEDSALYLGSW
+365 
-380 LDVLKESPEFLK
+380 
-392 TTLFDVKKASSM
+392 
-404 IAQRIDAVAEKI
+404 KI
-416 EAKARPFYCSV
+416 EAKERMFYSSV
-427 AFLQSQDDTAR
+427 AYLQFSDDTGQFDE
-438 LDAFKDKGDFE
+438 LKEKGDYE
-449 GLLNEATEYY
+449 GLLALGREYY
-459 DGNGMDEMYTYRYPA
+459 DGNGINEKYTYLSPL
-474 QHTHDNV
+474 QNKGDDL
-481 LIENEKWA
+481 LIEDKDFA
-489 LVYNGSVGGTYDL
+489 VVYNGSVGGTYEV
-502 MLKYSEEEV
+502 MLKFTEQEI
-511 RDHIRRYG
+511 RDHIKQYG
-519 IGRASEDVKNFAK
+519 VDIAGETIKEVAR
-532 DMVAKE
+532 DMVAE
-538 YLSTVKVRSPK
+538 QFDRLPRSPVL
-549 FEMPTGD
+549 EMASGD
-556 ILCVYYNRLSDTLD
+556 ILYLEYNREKDCLAV
-570 IGTVVNGK
+570 GTVTNAGLAVQ
-578 FTERHSFAYDHD
+578 HSFAYNHNQ
-590 KDLTGNLQNVRTA
+590 DLDDNLQDVQTA
-603 LEAMPEYQY
+603 LEAYPEYQY
-612 RGDVAGERVN
+612 RGDAAEERVN

-645 QEDEYVPYRRGR
+645 QEDEHVPYRRGR

>member
-1 MAGNRRYNSDGPSA
+1 MAGNRKYNSDGPSA

-43 TEGFMTW
+43 TEGFMAW

-70 CEENGYKLPVF
+70 CEENSYKLPVF

-94 DKQGNHRPLTDANG
+94 DKQGNHKPLTDANG

-122 FPVFITTFTVVD
+122 FPVFITTFTVVN

-150 PEEQKKY
+150 PEEQGKY

-188 ERNNLKRPAS
+188 EQNNLKQAAS

-210 EMIEKKLWVCP
+210 EMIAKNLWMCP
-221 ISLEHQDSAYYSIAK
+221 ISLKHQDNAYYSISK

-246 FINGESFYGT
+246 FINGETFYGT

-321 VLKESPEFL
+321 VLKE
-330 KTTLFDVKKASSMIA
+330 T
-345 QRIDAVAELGSAL
+345 
-358 VASQYGI
+358 
-365 TKTIKEDSALYLGSW
+365 
-380 LDVLKESPEFLK
+380 PEFLK

-404 IAQRIDAVAEKI
+404 IAQRIDAVAEKM
-416 EAKARPFYCSV
+416 EAKERMFYSSV
-427 AFLQSQDDTAR
+427 AYLQMPEDVSQFDALKEKDDY
-438 LDAFKDKGDFE
+438 E
-449 GLLNEATEYY
+449 GLLALGKEYY
-459 DGNGMDEMYTYRYPA
+459 DGNGINEQYTYSSPL
-474 QHTHDNV
+474 QNKGDDL
-481 LIENEKWA
+481 LIEDKDFA
-489 LVYNGSVGGTYDL
+489 VVYNGSVGGTYEV
-502 MLKYSEEEV
+502 MLKFTEQEI
-511 RDHIRRYG
+511 RDHIKRYG
-519 IGRASEDVKNFAK
+519 VDIAGDTIKEVAK
-532 DMVAKE
+532 DMVAEQFDK
-538 YLSTVKVRSPK
+538 LPRSPV
-549 FEMPTGD
+549 FEMASGD
-556 ILCVYYNRLSDTLD
+556 ILYLEYNREKDCLAVGMATNAGLAVKHD
-570 IGTVVNGK
+570 
-578 FTERHSFAYDHD
+578 FAYDHNQD
-590 KDLTGNLQNVRTA
+590 FDGNLQNVQTA
-603 LEAMPEYQY
+603 LEAYPEYQY
-612 RGDVAGERVN
+612 RSEAAEERVN

-645 QEDEYVPYRRGR
+645 QTDEYVPYRRGR

>member
-1 MAGNRRYNSDGPSA
+1 MAGNRKYNSDGPSA

-43 TEGFMTW
+43 TEGFMAW

-70 CEENGYKLPVF
+70 CEENSYKLPVF

-94 DKQGNHRPLTDANG
+94 DKQGNHKPLTDSNE
-108 ERLPQVSVLKGEKS
+108 ERLPQVYVLKGEKS

-150 PEEQKKY
+150 PEEQGKY

-188 ERNNLKRPAS
+188 EQNNLKQADS

-210 EMIEKKLWVCP
+210 EMIAKNLWMCP
-221 ISLEHQDSAYYSIAK
+221 ISLKHQDNAYYSISK

-246 FINGESFYGT
+246 FINGETFYGT

-276 AAFGS
+276 TTFGS

-321 VLKESPEFL
+321 VLKETPEFL
-330 KTTLFDVKKASSMIA
+330 KTTLFDVKKASSMI
-345 QRIDAVAELGSAL
+345 
-358 VASQYGI
+358 
-365 TKTIKEDSALYLGSW
+365 T
-380 LDVLKESPEFLK
+380 
-392 TTLFDVKKASSM
+392 
-404 IAQRIDAVAEKI
+404 QRIDAVAEKMG
-416 EAKARPFYCSV
+416 AKERMFYSSV
-427 AFLQSQDDTAR
+427 AYLQFSDDTR
-438 LDAFKDKGDFE
+438 KFDELKEKGDYE
-449 GLLNEATEYY
+449 GLLALGREYY
-459 DGNGMDEMYTYRYPA
+459 DGNGINEKYTYLSPL
-474 QHTHDNV
+474 QNKGDDL
-481 LIENEKWA
+481 LIEDKDFA
-489 LVYNGSVGGTYDL
+489 IVHNGSVGGTYEV
-502 MLKYSEEEV
+502 MLKFTEQEI
-511 RDHIRRYG
+511 RDHIKRYG
-519 IGRASEDVKNFAK
+519 VDIAGDTIKEVAK
-532 DMVAKE
+532 DMVAEQFDK
-538 YLSTVKVRSPK
+538 LPRSPV
-549 FEMPTGD
+549 FEMASGD
-556 ILCVYYNRLSDTLD
+556 ILYLEYNREKDCLAVGMATNTGLAVKHD
-570 IGTVVNGK
+570 
-578 FTERHSFAYDHD
+578 FAYDHNQD
-590 KDLTGNLQNVRTA
+590 FDGNLQNVQTA
-603 LEAMPEYQY
+603 LEAYPEYQY
-612 RGDVAGERVN
+612 RSEAAEERVN

-645 QEDEYVPYRRGR
+645 QTDEYVPYRRGR

>member
-1 MAGNRRYNSDGPSA
+1 MAGKRYNSDGPSA

-43 TEGFMTW
+43 TENFMAW

-70 CEENGYKLPVF
+70 CEENSYKLPVF

-94 DKQGNHRPLTDANG
+94 DRQGNHKPLTDANG

-198 LDDEKMAFAPLD
+198 LDDEKMAFASLD

-321 VLKESPEFL
+321 VLKES
-330 KTTLFDVKKASSMIA
+330 T
-345 QRIDAVAELGSAL
+345 
-358 VASQYGI
+358 
-365 TKTIKEDSALYLGSW
+365 
-380 LDVLKESPEFLK
+380 EFLK

-416 EAKARPFYCSV
+416 EAKERMFYSSV
-427 AFLQSQDDTAR
+427 AYLQFSDDTGQFDE
-438 LDAFKDKGDFE
+438 LKEKGDYE
-449 GLLNEATEYY
+449 GLLALGREYY
-459 DGNGMDEMYTYRYPA
+459 DGNGINEKYTYLSPL
-474 QHTHDNV
+474 QNKGDDL
-481 LIENEKWA
+481 LIEDKDFA
-489 LVYNGSVGGTYDL
+489 VVYNGSVGGTYEV
-502 MLKYSEEEV
+502 MLKFTEQEI
-511 RDHIRRYG
+511 RDHIKQYG
-519 IGRASEDVKNFAK
+519 VDIAGETIKEVAR
-532 DMVAKE
+532 DMVAE
-538 YLSTVKVRSPK
+538 QFDRLPRSPVL
-549 FEMPTGD
+549 EMASGD
-556 ILCVYYNRLSDTLD
+556 ILYLEYNREKDCLAV
-570 IGTVVNGK
+570 GTVTNAGLAVQ
-578 FTERHSFAYDHD
+578 HSFAYNHNQ
-590 KDLTGNLQNVRTA
+590 DLDDNLQDVQTA
-603 LEAMPEYQY
+603 LEAYPEYQY
-612 RGDVAGERVN
+612 RGDAAEERVN

-645 QEDEYVPYRRGR
+645 QEDEHVPYRRGR

>member
-1 MAGNRRYNSDGPSA
+1 MSMAGKRYNSDGPSA

-43 TEGFMTW
+43 TENFMAW

-70 CEENGYKLPVF
+70 CEENSYKLPMF

-94 DKQGNHRPLTDANG
+94 DRQGNHKPLTDANG

-345 QRIDAVAELGSAL
+345 QRIDAVAE
-358 VASQYGI
+358 
-365 TKTIKEDSALYLGSW
+365 
-380 LDVLKESPEFLK
+380 
-392 TTLFDVKKASSM
+392 
-404 IAQRIDAVAEKI
+404 KI
-416 EAKARPFYCSV
+416 EAKERMFYSSV
-427 AFLQSQDDTAR
+427 AYLQFSDDTGQFDE
-438 LDAFKDKGDFE
+438 LKEKGDYE
-449 GLLNEATEYY
+449 GLLALGREYY
-459 DGNGMDEMYTYRYPA
+459 DGNGINEKYTYLSPL
-474 QHTHDNV
+474 QNKGDDL
-481 LIENEKWA
+481 LIEDKDFA
-489 LVYNGSVGGTYDL
+489 VVYNGSVGGTYEV
-502 MLKYSEEEV
+502 MLKFTEQEI
-511 RDHIRRYG
+511 RDHIKQYG
-519 IGRASEDVKNFAK
+519 VDIAGETIKEVAR
-532 DMVAKE
+532 DMVAE
-538 YLSTVKVRSPK
+538 QFDRLPRSPVL
-549 FEMPTGD
+549 EMASGD
-556 ILCVYYNRLSDTLD
+556 ILYLEYNREKDCLAV
-570 IGTVVNGK
+570 GTVTNAGLAVQ
-578 FTERHSFAYDHD
+578 HSFAYNHNQ
-590 KDLTGNLQNVRTA
+590 DLDDNLQDVQTA
-603 LEAMPEYQY
+603 LEAYPEYQY
-612 RGDVAGERVN
+612 RGDAAEERVN

>member
-1 MAGNRRYNSDGPSA
+1 MDQVRRNVRLNG
-15 EERALERFTELMIKK
+15 FTELMIKK

-43 TEGFMTW
+43 TENFMAW

-70 CEENGYKLPVF
+70 CEENSYKLPVF

-94 DKQGNHRPLTDANG
+94 DRQGNHKPLTDANG

-345 QRIDAVAELGSAL
+345 QRIDAVAE
-358 VASQYGI
+358 
-365 TKTIKEDSALYLGSW
+365 
-380 LDVLKESPEFLK
+380 
-392 TTLFDVKKASSM
+392 
-404 IAQRIDAVAEKI
+404 KI
-416 EAKARPFYCSV
+416 EAKERMFYSSV
-427 AFLQSQDDTAR
+427 AYLQFSDDTGQFDE
-438 LDAFKDKGDFE
+438 LKEKGDYE
-449 GLLNEATEYY
+449 GLLALGREYY
-459 DGNGMDEMYTYRYPA
+459 DGNGINEKYTYLSPL
-474 QHTHDNV
+474 QNKGDDL
-481 LIENEKWA
+481 LIEDKDFA
-489 LVYNGSVGGTYDL
+489 VVYNGSVGGTYEV
-502 MLKYSEEEV
+502 MLKFTEQEI
-511 RDHIRRYG
+511 RDHIKQYG
-519 IGRASEDVKNFAK
+519 VDIAGETIKEVAR
-532 DMVAKE
+532 DMVAE
-538 YLSTVKVRSPK
+538 QFDRLPRSPVL
-549 FEMPTGD
+549 EMASGD
-556 ILCVYYNRLSDTLD
+556 ILYLEYNREKDCLAV
-570 IGTVVNGK
+570 GTVTNAGLAVQ
-578 FTERHSFAYDHD
+578 HSFAYNHNQ
-590 KDLTGNLQNVRTA
+590 DLDDNLQDVQTA
-603 LEAMPEYQY
+603 LEAYPEYQY
-612 RGDVAGERVN
+612 RGDAAEERVN

-645 QEDEYVPYRRGR
+645 QEDEHVPYRRGR

>member
-1 MAGNRRYNSDGPSA
+1 MAGKRYNSDGPSA

-43 TEGFMTW
+43 TENFMAW

-70 CEENGYKLPVF
+70 CEENSYKLPVF

-94 DKQGNHRPLTDANG
+94 DRQGNHKPLTDANE

-345 QRIDAVAELGSAL
+345 QRIDAVAE
-358 VASQYGI
+358 
-365 TKTIKEDSALYLGSW
+365 
-380 LDVLKESPEFLK
+380 
-392 TTLFDVKKASSM
+392 
-404 IAQRIDAVAEKI
+404 KI
-416 EAKARPFYCSV
+416 EAKERMFYSSV
-427 AFLQSQDDTAR
+427 AYLQFSDDTGQFDE
-438 LDAFKDKGDFE
+438 LKEKGDYE
-449 GLLNEATEYY
+449 GLLALGREYY
-459 DGNGMDEMYTYRYPA
+459 DGNGINEKYTYLSPL
-474 QHTHDNV
+474 QNKGDDL
-481 LIENEKWA
+481 LIEDKDFA
-489 LVYNGSVGGTYDL
+489 VVYNGSVGGTYEV
-502 MLKYSEEEV
+502 MLKFTEQEI
-511 RDHIRRYG
+511 RDHIKQYG
-519 IGRASEDVKNFAK
+519 VDIAGETIKEVAR
-532 DMVAKE
+532 DMVAE
-538 YLSTVKVRSPK
+538 QFDRLPRSPVL
-549 FEMPTGD
+549 EMASGD
-556 ILCVYYNRLSDTLD
+556 ILYLEYNREKDCLAV
-570 IGTVVNGK
+570 GTVTNAGLAVQ
-578 FTERHSFAYDHD
+578 HSFAYNHNQ
-590 KDLTGNLQNVRTA
+590 DLDDNLQDVQTA
-603 LEAMPEYQY
+603 LEAYPEYQY
-612 RGDVAGERVN
+612 RGDAAEERVN

-645 QEDEYVPYRRGR
+645 QEDEHVPYRRGR

>member
-1 MAGNRRYNSDGPSA
+1 MAGKRYNSDGPSA

-43 TEGFMTW
+43 TENFMAW

-70 CEENGYKLPVF
+70 CEENSYKLPVF

-94 DKQGNHRPLTDANG
+94 DRQGNHKPLTDANG

-287 ELVAELGSALVA
+287 EVVAELGSALVA

-345 QRIDAVAELGSAL
+345 QRIDAVAE
-358 VASQYGI
+358 
-365 TKTIKEDSALYLGSW
+365 
-380 LDVLKESPEFLK
+380 
-392 TTLFDVKKASSM
+392 
-404 IAQRIDAVAEKI
+404 KI
-416 EAKARPFYCSV
+416 EAKERMFYSSV
-427 AFLQSQDDTAR
+427 AYLQFSDDTGQFDE
-438 LDAFKDKGDFE
+438 LKEKGDYE
-449 GLLNEATEYY
+449 GLLALGREYY
-459 DGNGMDEMYTYRYPA
+459 DGNGINEKYTYLSPL
-474 QHTHDNV
+474 QNKGDDL
-481 LIENEKWA
+481 LIEDKDFA
-489 LVYNGSVGGTYDL
+489 VVYNGSVGGTYEV
-502 MLKYSEEEV
+502 MLKFTEQEI
-511 RDHIRRYG
+511 RDHIKQYG
-519 IGRASEDVKNFAK
+519 VDIAGETIKEVAR
-532 DMVAKE
+532 DMVAE
-538 YLSTVKVRSPK
+538 QFDRLPRSPVL
-549 FEMPTGD
+549 EMASGD
-556 ILCVYYNRLSDTLD
+556 ILYLEYNREKDCLAV
-570 IGTVVNGK
+570 GTVTNAGLAVQ
-578 FTERHSFAYDHD
+578 HSFAYNHNQ
-590 KDLTGNLQNVRTA
+590 DLDDNLQDVQTA
-603 LEAMPEYQY
+603 LEAYPEYQY
-612 RGDVAGERVN
+612 RGDAAEERVN

-645 QEDEYVPYRRGR
+645 QEDEHVPYRRGR

>member
-1 MAGNRRYNSDGPSA
+1 MAGKRYNSDGPSA

-43 TEGFMTW
+43 TENFMAW

-70 CEENGYKLPVF
+70 CEENSYKLPVF

-94 DKQGNHRPLTDANG
+94 DRQGNHKPLTDANG

-345 QRIDAVAELGSAL
+345 QRIDAVAE
-358 VASQYGI
+358 
-365 TKTIKEDSALYLGSW
+365 
-380 LDVLKESPEFLK
+380 
-392 TTLFDVKKASSM
+392 
-404 IAQRIDAVAEKI
+404 KI
-416 EAKARPFYCSV
+416 EAKERMFYSSV
-427 AFLQSQDDTAR
+427 AYLQFSDDTGQFDE
-438 LDAFKDKGDFE
+438 LKEKGDYE
-449 GLLNEATEYY
+449 GLLALGREYY
-459 DGNGMDEMYTYRYPA
+459 DGNGINEKYTYLSPL
-474 QHTHDNV
+474 QNKGDDL
-481 LIENEKWA
+481 LIEDKDFA
-489 LVYNGSVGGTYDL
+489 VVYNGSVGGTYEV
-502 MLKYSEEEV
+502 MLKFTEQEI
-511 RDHIRRYG
+511 RDHIKQYG
-519 IGRASEDVKNFAK
+519 VDIAGETIKEVAR
-532 DMVAKE
+532 DMVAE
-538 YLSTVKVRSPK
+538 QFDRLPRSPVL
-549 FEMPTGD
+549 EMASGD
-556 ILCVYYNRLSDTLD
+556 ILYLEYNREKDCLAV
-570 IGTVVNGK
+570 GTVTNAGLAVQ
-578 FTERHSFAYDHD
+578 RSFAYNHNQ
-590 KDLTGNLQNVRTA
+590 DLDDNLQDVQTA
-603 LEAMPEYQY
+603 LEAYPEYQY
-612 RGDVAGERVN
+612 RGDAAEERVN

-645 QEDEYVPYRRGR
+645 QEDEHVPYRRGR

>member
-1 MAGNRRYNSDGPSA
+1 MKETDINKWA
-15 EERALERFTELMIKK
+15 TLMIKK

-43 TEGFMTW
+43 TENFMAW

-70 CEENGYKLPVF
+70 CEENSYKLPVF

-94 DKQGNHRPLTDANG
+94 DRQGNHKPLTDANG

-198 LDDEKMAFAPLD
+198 LDDEKMAFASLD

-345 QRIDAVAELGSAL
+345 QRIDAVAE
-358 VASQYGI
+358 
-365 TKTIKEDSALYLGSW
+365 
-380 LDVLKESPEFLK
+380 
-392 TTLFDVKKASSM
+392 
-404 IAQRIDAVAEKI
+404 KI
-416 EAKARPFYCSV
+416 EAKERMFYSSV
-427 AFLQSQDDTAR
+427 AYLQFSDDTGQFDE
-438 LDAFKDKGDFE
+438 LKEKGDYE
-449 GLLNEATEYY
+449 GLLALGREYY
-459 DGNGMDEMYTYRYPA
+459 DGNGINEKYTYLSPL
-474 QHTHDNV
+474 QNKGDDL
-481 LIENEKWA
+481 LIEDKDFA
-489 LVYNGSVGGTYDL
+489 VVYNGSVGGTYEV
-502 MLKYSEEEV
+502 MLKFTEQEI
-511 RDHIRRYG
+511 RDHIKQYG
-519 IGRASEDVKNFAK
+519 VDIAGETIKEVAR
-532 DMVAKE
+532 DMVAE
-538 YLSTVKVRSPK
+538 QFDRLPRSPVL
-549 FEMPTGD
+549 EMASGD
-556 ILCVYYNRLSDTLD
+556 ILYLEYNREKDCLAV
-570 IGTVVNGK
+570 GTVTNAGLAVQ
-578 FTERHSFAYDHD
+578 HSFAYNHNQ
-590 KDLTGNLQNVRTA
+590 DLDDNLQDVQTA
-603 LEAMPEYQY
+603 LEAYPEYQY
-612 RGDVAGERVN
+612 RGDAAEERVN

-645 QEDEYVPYRRGR
+645 QEDEHVPYRRGR

>member
-1 MAGNRRYNSDGPSA
+1 MAGKRYNSDGPSA

-43 TEGFMTW
+43 TENFMAW

-70 CEENGYKLPVF
+70 CEENSYKLPVF

-94 DKQGNHRPLTDANG
+94 DRQGNHKPLTDANG

-345 QRIDAVAELGSAL
+345 QRIDAVAE
-358 VASQYGI
+358 
-365 TKTIKEDSALYLGSW
+365 
-380 LDVLKESPEFLK
+380 
-392 TTLFDVKKASSM
+392 
-404 IAQRIDAVAEKI
+404 KI
-416 EAKARPFYCSV
+416 EAKERMFYSSV
-427 AFLQSQDDTAR
+427 AYLQFSDDTGQFDE
-438 LDAFKDKGDFE
+438 LKEKGDYE
-449 GLLNEATEYY
+449 GLLALGREYY
-459 DGNGMDEMYTYRYPA
+459 DGNGINEKYTYLSPL
-474 QHTHDNV
+474 QNKGDDL
-481 LIENEKWA
+481 LIEDKDFA
-489 LVYNGSVGGTYDL
+489 VVYNGSVGGTYEV
-502 MLKYSEEEV
+502 MLKFTEQEI
-511 RDHIRRYG
+511 RDHIKQYG
-519 IGRASEDVKNFAK
+519 VDIAGETIKEVAR
-532 DMVAKE
+532 DMVAE
-538 YLSTVKVRSPK
+538 QFDRLPRSPVL
-549 FEMPTGD
+549 EMASGD
-556 ILCVYYNRLSDTLD
+556 ILYLEYNREKDCLAV
-570 IGTVVNGK
+570 GTVTNAGLAVQ
-578 FTERHSFAYDHD
+578 HSFAYNHNQ
-590 KDLTGNLQNVRTA
+590 DLDDNLQDVQTA
-603 LEAMPEYQY
+603 LEAYPEYQY
-612 RGDVAGERVN
+612 RGDAAEERVN

-645 QEDEYVPYRRGR
+645 QEDEHVPYRRGR

>member
-1 MAGNRRYNSDGPSA
+1 MAGNRRYNSDGSSA

-43 TEGFMTW
+43 TEGYMAW

-94 DKQGNHRPLTDANG
+94 DKQGNHKPLTDANG

-122 FPVFITTFTVVD
+122 FPVFITTFTVVN

-150 PEEQKKY
+150 PEEQEKY

-188 ERNNLKRPAS
+188 EQNNLKRPAS
-198 LDDEKMAFAPLD
+198 LDDEKMAFTPLD
-210 EMIEKKLWVCP
+210 EMIAKNLWVCP

-246 FINGESFYGT
+246 FINGETFYGT

-299 SQYGITKT
+299 SQYGIAKT
-307 IKEDSAQYLGSWLD
+307 IKEDSAQYIDHWLR

-330 KTTLFDVKKASSMIA
+330 KTTLLDVKKASSMI
-345 QRIDAVAELGSAL
+345 S
-358 VASQYGI
+358 
-365 TKTIKEDSALYLGSW
+365 
-380 LDVLKESPEFLK
+380 
-392 TTLFDVKKASSM
+392 
-404 IAQRIDAVAEKI
+404 QRIDAVAEKMGTK
-416 EAKARPFYCSV
+416 ERLFYSSV
-427 AFLQSQDDTAR
+427 AYLQMPEDVSQF
-438 LDAFKDKGDFE
+438 DALKEKGDYE
-449 GLLNEATEYY
+449 GLLALGKEYY
-459 DGNGMDEMYTYRYPA
+459 DGNGINEQYTYSSPL
-474 QHTHDNV
+474 QNKGDDL
-481 LIENEKWA
+481 LIEDKDFA
-489 LVYNGSVGGTYDL
+489 VVYNGSVGGTYEV
-502 MLKYSEEEV
+502 MLKFTEQEI

-519 IGRASEDVKNFAK
+519 VDIAGETIKEVAR
-532 DMVAKE
+532 DMVAE
-538 YLSTVKVRSPK
+538 QFDRLPRSPV
-549 FEMPTGD
+549 FEMASGD
-556 ILCVYYNRLSDTLD
+556 ILYLEYNREKDCLAV
-570 IGTVVNGK
+570 GTATNAGLAVQ
-578 FTERHSFAYDHD
+578 HSFVYNHNQ
-590 KDLTGNLQNVRTA
+590 DLDGNLQDVLTA
-603 LEAMPEYQY
+603 LEACPEYQY
-612 RGDVAGERVN
+612 RSDAAEERVN

-645 QEDEYVPYRRGR
+645 QEYEYVPYRRGR

>member
-1 MAGNRRYNSDGPSA
+1 MAGKRYNSDGPSA

-43 TEGFMTW
+43 TENFMAW

-70 CEENGYKLPVF
+70 CEENSYKLPVF

-94 DKQGNHRPLTDANG
+94 DRQGNHKPLTDANG

-345 QRIDAVAELGSAL
+345 QRIDAVAE
-358 VASQYGI
+358 
-365 TKTIKEDSALYLGSW
+365 
-380 LDVLKESPEFLK
+380 
-392 TTLFDVKKASSM
+392 
-404 IAQRIDAVAEKI
+404 KI
-416 EAKARPFYCSV
+416 EAKERMFYSSV
-427 AFLQSQDDTAR
+427 AYLQFSDDTGQFDE
-438 LDAFKDKGDFE
+438 LKEKGDYE
-449 GLLNEATEYY
+449 GLLALGREYY
-459 DGNGMDEMYTYRYPA
+459 DGNGINEKYTYLSPL
-474 QHTHDNV
+474 QNKGDDL
-481 LIENEKWA
+481 LIEDKDFA
-489 LVYNGSVGGTYDL
+489 VVYNGSVGGTYEV
-502 MLKYSEEEV
+502 MLKFTEQEI
-511 RDHIRRYG
+511 RDHIKQYG
-519 IGRASEDVKNFAK
+519 VDIAGETIKEVTR
-532 DMVAKE
+532 DMVAE
-538 YLSTVKVRSPK
+538 QFDRLPRSPVL
-549 FEMPTGD
+549 EMASGD
-556 ILCVYYNRLSDTLD
+556 ILYLEYNREKDCLAV
-570 IGTVVNGK
+570 GTVTNAGLAVQ
-578 FTERHSFAYDHD
+578 HSFAYNHNQ
-590 KDLTGNLQNVRTA
+590 DLDDNLQDVQTA
-603 LEAMPEYQY
+603 LEAYPEYQY
-612 RGDVAGERVN
+612 RGDAAEERVN

-645 QEDEYVPYRRGR
+645 QEDEHVPYRRGR

>member
-1 MAGNRRYNSDGPSA
+1 MAGKRYNPDGPSA

-30 ISSIKGDWKKPWF
+30 IASIKGDWEKPWF
-43 TEGFMTW
+43 TEGFMAW

-58 YNGMNALMLMLL
+58 YNGMNALMLMLH

-94 DKQGNHRPLTDANG
+94 DRQGNHKPLTDANG

-134 KETKEKIKME
+134 KETKEKIKIE

-150 PEEQKKY
+150 PEEQEKY
-157 SVYPKL
+157 AVYPKL

-168 FNVAQ
+168 FNVEQ

-188 ERNNLKRPAS
+188 EQNNLKRPAS
-198 LDDEKMAFAPLD
+198 LDDEKMTFAPLD
-210 EMIEKKLWVCP
+210 EMIAKSLWICP
-221 ISLEHQDSAYYSIAK
+221 ISLKHQDSAYYSIAK
-236 DAIVLPEKSQ
+236 DAIVMPEKNQ
-246 FINGESFYGT
+246 FINGETFYGT

-281 KEYARE
+281 KNYARE

-307 IKEDSAQYLGSWLD
+307 IKEDSAQYLDHWLG

-330 KTTLFDVKKASSMIA
+330 KTTLSDVKKASSMI
-345 QRIDAVAELGSAL
+345 
-358 VASQYGI
+358 SQ
-365 TKTIKEDSALYLGSW
+365 K
-380 LDVLKESPEFLK
+380 
-392 TTLFDVKKASSM
+392 
-404 IAQRIDAVAEKI
+404 IDAVAEKMG
-416 EAKARPFYCSV
+416 AKERMYYSSV
-427 AFLQSQDDTAR
+427 VYLQASEDVSR
-438 LDAFKDKGDFE
+438 FDALKEKGDYE
-449 GLLNEATEYY
+449 GLLALGKEYY
-459 DGNGMDEMYTYRYPA
+459 DGNGINEQYTYPSPL
-474 QHTHDNV
+474 QNKGDDL
-481 LIENEKWA
+481 LIEDKDFA
-489 LVYNGSVGGTYDL
+489 VVYNGSVGGTYEV
-502 MLKYSEEEV
+502 MLKFTEQEI

-519 IGRASEDVKNFAK
+519 VNIAGDTIKGVAR
-532 DMVAKE
+532 DMVAEQFDK
-538 YLSTVKVRSPK
+538 LPRSPV
-549 FEMPTGD
+549 FEMPSGD
-556 ILCVYYNRLSDTLD
+556 ILYLEYNREKDCLAV
-570 IGTVVNGK
+570 GTATNAGLAVQ
-578 FTERHSFAYDHD
+578 HSFAYNHD
-590 KDLTGNLQNVRTA
+590 QDLDGNLQDVLSA
-603 LEAMPEYQY
+603 LEVYPEYQY
-612 RGDVAGERVN
+612 RGDAEERVN

-645 QEDEYVPYRRGR
+645 ELDEYVPYRRGR

>member
-1 MAGNRRYNSDGPSA
+1 MAGKRYNSDGPSA

-43 TEGFMTW
+43 TENFMAW

-70 CEENGYKLPVF
+70 CEENSYKLPVF

-94 DKQGNHRPLTDANG
+94 DRQGNHKPLTDANG

-198 LDDEKMAFAPLD
+198 LDDEKMAFASLD

-345 QRIDAVAELGSAL
+345 QRIDAVAE
-358 VASQYGI
+358 
-365 TKTIKEDSALYLGSW
+365 
-380 LDVLKESPEFLK
+380 
-392 TTLFDVKKASSM
+392 
-404 IAQRIDAVAEKI
+404 KI
-416 EAKARPFYCSV
+416 EAKERMFYSSV
-427 AFLQSQDDTAR
+427 AYLQFSDDTGQFDE
-438 LDAFKDKGDFE
+438 LKEKGDYE
-449 GLLNEATEYY
+449 GLLALGREYY
-459 DGNGMDEMYTYRYPA
+459 DGNGINEKYTYLSPL
-474 QHTHDNV
+474 QNEGDDL
-481 LIENEKWA
+481 LIEDKDFA
-489 LVYNGSVGGTYDL
+489 VVYNGSVGGTYEV
-502 MLKYSEEEV
+502 MLKFTEQEI
-511 RDHIRRYG
+511 RDHIKQYG
-519 IGRASEDVKNFAK
+519 VDIAGETIKEVAR
-532 DMVAKE
+532 DMVAE
-538 YLSTVKVRSPK
+538 QFDRLPRSPVL
-549 FEMPTGD
+549 EMASGD
-556 ILCVYYNRLSDTLD
+556 ILYLEYNREKDCLAV
-570 IGTVVNGK
+570 GTVTNAGLAVQ
-578 FTERHSFAYDHD
+578 HSFAYNHNQ
-590 KDLTGNLQNVRTA
+590 DLDDNLQDVQTA
-603 LEAMPEYQY
+603 LEAYPEYQY
-612 RGDVAGERVN
+612 RGDAAEERVN

-645 QEDEYVPYRRGR
+645 QEDEHVPYRRGR